1 MRNRNFDE
9 NKQILYLVATPIGNL
24 SELSPRA
31 QEILA
36 SVSAVGCE
44 DTRVTSILLT
54 HFGIKQNLISCH
66 EHNEEQASLKLLQ
79 YLGEGKNIAYV
90 SDAGYPGI
98 SDPGERLAKKALE
111 LGYKVSVVS
120 GPSALLSAL
129 LASGLDTTHFYFH
142 GFLNSKRSQRLKEL
156 ETLKDKTETMI
167 FYEAPH
173 RIKDT
178 LEDLLNVFGN
188 RKATLARELTKRYE
202 EYIRMDLK
210 DLLELDEETLK
221 GEMVLVIAGAT
232 PSASNDLSAAIS
244 YAKALIQNGEKTKD
258 AAKKAQEK
266 FKISKNIIYQELI
279 K

>member
-9 NKQILYLVATPIGNL
+9 DKQILYLVATPIGNL
-24 SELSPRA
+24 SELSSRA

-36 SVSAVGCE
+36 NVSAVGCE

-142 GFLNSKRSQRLKEL
+142 GFLNSKHSQRLKEL

-178 LEDLLNVFGN
+178 LEDLLKVFGN

-210 DLLELDEETLK
+210 SLLELDDDTLK

-232 PSASNDLSAAIS
+232 PSVSNDLSEAIS
-244 YAKALIQNGEKTKD
+244 YAKSLIQNGEKTKD
-258 AAKKAQEK
+258 AAKKVQEK

>member
-9 NKQILYLVATPIGNL
+9 DKQILYLVATPIGNL

-36 SVSAVGCE
+36 NVSAVGCE
-44 DTRVTSILLT
+44 DTRVTSKLLS

-66 EHNEEQASLKLLQ
+66 EHNEEQASIKLLQ
-79 YLGEGKNIAYV
+79 YLSEGKNIAYV

-98 SDPGERLAKKALE
+98 SDPGERLAKKAIS
-111 LGYKVSVVS
+111 LGYKVSVIS

-156 ETLKDKTETMI
+156 ETLKDKMETMI

-178 LEDLLNVFGN
+178 LEDLLNVLGN

-210 DLLELDEETLK
+210 SLLELDEETLK
-221 GEMVLVIAGAT
+221 GEMVLVIEGAT
-232 PSASNDLSAAIS
+232 PIVSNDLLEAIT
-244 YAKALIQNGEKTKD
+244 YAKSLIQNGEKTKD